1 MNLNYKIMPKTL
13 RIAVRKFGPFE
24 TALEKT
30 WKSFCKATKCTVKL
44 EAIPMDLHQLYDATL
59 GKEKGLENGD
69 FDIAYVNTDWI
80 TEANYKNYLE
90 DLTPYIAKNAPDNYP
105 EGWSDSLLN
114 MQKIDD
120 ATLGFPFHDGP
131 ECLIY
136 RKDLFDNPKEQEAFK
151 AAHHKALKPPTTW
164 DEFHEVAC
172 FFNRPKKNLYGSA
185 FALYPDGH
193 NTVFDFC
200 LQLWTRGGNLVD
212 KNGNIN
218 INSKEAVEGLTFY
231 KTIINDTNATHPKCS
246 DFDSVKSGMAFA
258 NGEIAMMV
266 NWFGFASMCE
276 VFTDSKVKGSVDI
289 THVPAGKNG
298 QGVSLNVYWLY
309 AIGKGSKHKN
319 IAYEFI
325 KYAVNAENDKRLTL
339 EGGIGCR
346 KSTWTDKEVNQ
357 TVPYYHKLAM
367 LHDNARTL
375 PRKNNWNEISAVIDT
390 MVTELFST
398 EKQVTDLVYEAQ
410 LKIDKIENI

>member
-1 MNLNYKIMPKTL
+1 MSNTL

-24 TALEKT
+24 SALKKT
-30 WKSFCKATKCTVKL
+30 WKSFCKATKCTL
-44 EAIPMDLHQLYDATL
+44 ELDAIPMDLHPLYDATL

-69 FDIAYVNTDWI
+69 WDIAYLNTDWI
-80 TEANYKNYLE
+80 TEANHKQYLE
-90 DLTPYIAKNAPDNYP
+90 DLTPYIAKNAPNNYP

-114 MQKIDD
+114 MQKFGD
-120 ATLGFPFHDGP
+120 ATLGIPFHDGP

-151 AAHHKALKPPTTW
+151 ALHNKALKPPNTW
-164 DEFHEVAC
+164 DEFHEIAR
-172 FFNRPKKNLYGSA
+172 FFNRPEKNLYGSA

-200 LQLWTRGGNLVD
+200 LQLWTRGGKLVD
-212 KNGNIN
+212 KKGNIN
-218 INSKEAVEGLTFY
+218 IHSKEAIEGLTFY
-231 KTIINDTNATHPKCS
+231 KKIIKDSNAMHPECK
-246 DFDSVKSGMAFA
+246 DFDSIKSGMAFA

-266 NWFGFASMCE
+266 NWFGFASICE
-276 VFTDSKVKGSVDI
+276 VYSDSKVKGSVDI
-289 THVPAGKNG
+289 TYVPAGNNG

-325 KYAVNAENDKRLTL
+325 KYAVNAENDKLLTL

-346 KSTWTDKEVNQ
+346 KSTWTDKEVNK

-375 PRKNNWNEISAVIDT
+375 PRKINWNEISAVIDT
-390 MVTELFST
+390 MITELFST
-398 EKQVTDLVYEAQ
+398 EKQVTDLVAEAQ
-410 LKIDKIENI
+410 LKIDKIESI